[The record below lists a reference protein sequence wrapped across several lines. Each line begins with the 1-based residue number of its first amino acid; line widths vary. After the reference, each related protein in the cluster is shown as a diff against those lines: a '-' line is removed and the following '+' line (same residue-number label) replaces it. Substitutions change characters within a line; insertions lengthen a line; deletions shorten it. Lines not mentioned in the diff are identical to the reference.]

1 LRKFKTIALLFLLVT
16 FSNQQVVFGQINPDD
31 IALVENEIENN
42 FYEAL
47 KQRGIENYDKA
58 IIAIQKCIEKDNI
71 NPVFY
76 HELGKNHLD
85 LKQYAEAENAFKK
98 AIELNPNERGY
109 LNSLYD
115 VYYQTKDFLK
125 SISVVQKL
133 VPFDSNM
140 KEDLVSLYMYT
151 NQHDKALNL
160 LKEMES
166 TSVLSQS
173 MEYYKLKIQSSNA
186 ISKPEVKELE
196 SLIRKNPKVEQNY
209 IDLMML
215 YSSSNQEEKAF
226 EVAKE
231 LAKEIPN
238 SDWAHVSLFKFYLVN
253 NEIDSAKKSM
263 FIVFRNKNID
273 TKIKHRILNEFLIF
287 TIGTSEHDKD
297 LEKAVDYFKNDNIIN
312 VSKEIGKFFYNKKEY
327 LKTEFYLKKGL
338 QSEPNDIEIILLLL
352 DVESI
357 LEKFEEVKK
366 TATNYIDLYPTFAKL
381 YFYAG
386 LANYKLN
393 NEREA
398 INQLEMGLEFIV
410 DDAAL
415 ESQFYLLLAES
426 FKKTNNTT
434 KEKIYRS
441 KAELIQKNFKK

>member
-1 LRKFKTIALLFLLVT
+1 VFFFLLVT
-16 FSNQQVVFGQINPDD
+16 LSNQQVIYGQINPDE
-31 IALVENEIENN
+31 IALVENEVENN

-58 IIAIQKCIEKDNI
+58 IVAIQKCIEKDNT

-85 LKQYAEAENAFKK
+85 LKQYLEAENAFKK
-98 AIELNPNERGY
+98 AIELNSNERWY

-125 SISVVQKL
+125 SIPVVQKL
-133 VPFDSNM
+133 ISFDPNM
-140 KEDLVSLYMYT
+140 SEDLVSLYMYT

-160 LKEMES
+160 LNEMES

-186 ISKPEVKELE
+186 YSKPEVKELE
-196 SLIRKNPKVEQNY
+196 NLIRKNPKVEQNY

-215 YSSSNQEEKAF
+215 YSTSNQEEKAF

-253 NEIDSAKKSM
+253 NEVSNAKKSM
-263 FIVFRNKNID
+263 FKVFKNKNID
-273 TKIKHRILNEFLIF
+273 LRIKHRILNEFLIV
-287 TIGTSEHDKD
+287 TVNTNEHDKD
-297 LEKAVDYFKNDNIIN
+297 LEEAVSYFANDNIIN
-312 VSKEIGKFFYNKKEY
+312 VPKEIGKFFYNKKEY
-327 LKTEFYLKKGL
+327 LKTELYLKKGI
-338 QSEPNDIEIILLLL
+338 QNEPNDIESVLLLL
-352 DVESI
+352 EVEST

-366 TATNYIDLYPTFAKL
+366 TATNYIDLFPTFSKL

-393 NEREA
+393 NSKAA
-398 INQLEMGLEFIV
+398 ISQLEMGLEFIIE
-410 DDAAL
+410 DAVL
-415 ESQFYLLLAES
+415 ENQFYLLLAES
-426 FKKTNNTT
+426 FKKENNTT

-441 KAELIQKNFKK
+441 KAERIQKNFK